1 MSKVQTV
8 STTASDPTVA
18 AAAAQFLSPVVLG
31 LQALTVNG
39 KQAHW
44 HVRGAN
50 FVGVH
55 ELLDTIVAHAGDFAD
70 TAAERI
76 VALGLPIDARISAV
90 AAKGSATSV
99 PAGFTQ
105 SDELVRAVIS
115 DIDAILVDV
124 KAAIDGLDEVD
135 LTSQDVA
142 IEVMRGLDP
151 PTGKPRDPLSW
162 QFQAAMH
169 GRATRTGRAD
179 RSNSLWSRCQH
190 GSWFFLPW
198 HRMYLAAFEAVV
210 QHHLGDD
217 DWSLP
222 YWYALDPDRAS
233 TAVLPPAFRE
243 ARADNALFTE
253 HRSVLANGGDPLPD
267 VSGSVTQALEVEVF
281 ATDTGVASFG
291 GGERSQPSFFGEEM
305 GAIEDTPHGFV
316 HVVVGNDFDAQ
327 GNTVREGWMG
337 SFFTAG
343 LDPIFWLHHA
353 NLDRLWQV
361 WLDADPEHRNPPDG
375 DPAWFRTSFRF
386 PAPGGGTRTFRV
398 GDVLDPEALGYTY
411 EDLSV
416 PSTFVTWSSA

>member
-31 LQALTVNG
+31 LQALTIDG

-115 DIDAILVDV
+115 DIDAILIDV

-142 IEVMRGLDP
+142 IEIMRGLEKDCWF
-151 PTGKPRDPLSW
+151 LVSHI
-162 QFQAAMH
+162 AA
-169 GRATRTGRAD
+169 
-179 RSNSLWSRCQH
+179 
-190 GSWFFLPW
+190 
-198 HRMYLAAFEAVV
+198 
-210 QHHLGDD
+210 
-217 DWSLP
+217 
-222 YWYALDPDRAS
+222 
-233 TAVLPPAFRE
+233 
-243 ARADNALFTE
+243 
-253 HRSVLANGGDPLPD
+253 
-267 VSGSVTQALEVEVF
+267 
-281 ATDTGVASFG
+281 
-291 GGERSQPSFFGEEM
+291 
-305 GAIEDTPHGFV
+305 
-316 HVVVGNDFDAQ
+316 
-327 GNTVREGWMG
+327 
-337 SFFTAG
+337 
-343 LDPIFWLHHA
+343 
-353 NLDRLWQV
+353 
-361 WLDADPEHRNPPDG
+361 
-375 DPAWFRTSFRF
+375 
-386 PAPGGGTRTFRV
+386 
-398 GDVLDPEALGYTY
+398 
-411 EDLSV
+411 
-416 PSTFVTWSSA
+416 